1 MTILAPPRP
10 APAADPAV
18 PATESDDCLRHV
30 YCCDPETALCGTDLS
45 DTDET
50 DDDDAPTCV
59 VCLDLEDVTCPRCGE

>member
-1 MTILAPPRP
+1 
-10 APAADPAV
+10 V